1 MRYTITAL
9 ATDHDTIAVM
19 RKNLLAVGAE
29 REAIITRSGRPGVSQ
44 SQISIRTSDLEASES
59 YRDVLELAGASV
71 VTSSEESSVLKAIG

>member
-29 REAIITRSGRPGVSQ
+29 REAIITRSGRPGVYQ
-44 SQISIRTSDLEASES
+44 SQISIRTSDLEASE
-59 YRDVLELAGASV
+59 
-71 VTSSEESSVLKAIG
+71 